1 MKLGE
6 EFETERQ
13 PMEMEQYFCDDRLS
27 PQMCVCWVAFI
38 AFHFGVLPAA
48 LCQNDVTCLN
58 EDSECQEQKE
68 RKKILFSKC
77 NFCFFRANWSMRT
90 QSDKK

>member
-6 EFETERQ
+6 EFETEWQ

-68 RKKILFSKC
+68 RKENPIFQMQFLLLQSKLEHED
-77 NFCFFRANWSMRT
+77 SV
-90 QSDKK
+90 